1 MAPRVLIVDDERNI
15 RRVLQALLEGDGY
28 EVVEAADGDEARAL
42 IRRADPGFDVILSD
56 LRMPNCDGMELLR
69 WVRTSHP
76 DTPLVLLT
84 AHGTVDIA
92 VEAMREGAFDFI
104 VKPFDEK
111 DLSAMMEKAVGQRN
125 ANRGHAYS
133 PSTSEESNLRETPPG
148 RAAEVLADIIGVSP
162 PMQDLFKMLRRVA
175 PSPTTV
181 LLRGESGTGKELV
194 ASAIHRLSTRADAP
208 FIAVNCTAIPENL
221 FESEL
226 FGHEKGAFTG
236 AVTRRPGRFE
246 LADGGTLFLDEIG
259 ELPPPMQVKL
269 LRVLQERI
277 VERVGG
283 MKPIPV
289 DVRLVAATNADLE
302 AMVDANTFRA
312 DLFYRLNV
320 VPIRLPP
327 LRERPSDIPVLTRH
341 FVTKFSERL
350 ERRIDSV
357 DPGLQRAL
365 VEYRWPGN
373 IRQLENIVE
382 RMVLLAP
389 DDSLSLDDLPSE
401 VSSGERDP
409 EAGVDTVRGDT
420 PLPDGNLK
428 DIVRERT
435 QQLERDLILKA
446 LQEDDWNVTH
456 AARRL
461 GISRKGLQLK
471 MKDYDLRGREVLG

>member
-28 EVVEAADGDEARAL
+28 EVAEAADGDEARAL

-246 LADGGTLFLDEIG
+246 LADTGTLFLDEIG

-269 LRVLQERI
+269 LRVLQERL

-283 MKPIPV
+283 MRPIPV
-289 DVRLVAATNADLE
+289 DVRLIAATNADLE
-302 AMVDANTFRA
+302 AMVSAGTFRA

-341 FVTKFSERL
+341 FVVKFAERL
-350 ERRIDSV
+350 DRRIDSV
-357 DPGLQRAL
+357 GPGLQQAL
-365 VEYRWPGN
+365 VEYAWPGN

-382 RMVLLAP
+382 RMVLLAAQ
-389 DDSLSLDDLPSE
+389 DSLGLDDLPPE
-401 VSSGERDP
+401 VSTGERDP
-409 EAGVDTVRGDT
+409 EAGVDTVRGET

-471 MKDYDLRGREVLG
+471 MKDYDLRDREVLG